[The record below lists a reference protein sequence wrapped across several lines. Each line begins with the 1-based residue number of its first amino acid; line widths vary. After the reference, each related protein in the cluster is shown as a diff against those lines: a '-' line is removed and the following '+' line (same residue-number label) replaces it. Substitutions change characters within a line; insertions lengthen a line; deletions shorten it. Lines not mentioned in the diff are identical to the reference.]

1 MIGAWR
7 LKSQRSVWPPSV
19 VAGAVLGEDPPEVSL
34 AEDQHAV
41 GEFGSGGQHESFG
54 EAARSRTA
62 RRDLQGVDFNEAVAM
77 SVEEEISMCFAG
89 STQPTWD
96 GRF

>member
-1 MIGAWR
+1 M
-7 LKSQRSVWPPSV
+7 V
-19 VAGAVLGEDPPEVSL
+19 GEDSTLDVAAFRCSGRCTERGKDGPQVPL
-34 AEDQHAV
+34 AEDQDAV
-41 GEFGSGGQHESFG
+41 GEFSSDGQHESFG